1 MAIKTQPLEVRWNP
15 EQPIEDVK
23 YMGEPVVAPAVL
35 AEILEIRKRLGR
47 DLVLLGHYY
56 QRDEV
61 IQFADKTG
69 DSLVLAQ
76 YASEVKDAKYVI
88 FLGVHFMAETAD
100 MLTPD
105 SVKVILPDKRAG
117 CTMADMAQI
126 GDIEEAWEQLG
137 EVIDTSKLVP
147 VTYINSTAD
156 VKAFVG
162 RHGGTICT
170 SSNAHKIITWALE
183 KGERLFFF
191 PDQHL
196 GRNTS
201 YELGIPLDKMVVWNP
216 EEPLGGNSAVAI
228 RNARVLLWQ
237 GHCSVHQ
244 HFIPEHV
251 DAWRKRIPDIKI
263 IVHPECSFEVVQ
275 KADNS
280 GSTSKIIK
288 TIAESPEGS
297 KWAVGTENHLV
308 ARIGQE
314 MVKQGKEVYSLA
326 PYACLCSTM
335 FRISPEALLESL
347 RAVEKGELRWHVAV
361 DPETTRESNA
371 ALERMFDITRS
382 GNAALVD

>member
-15 EQPIEDVK
+15 EQPIEGVTH
-23 YMGEPVVAPAVL
+23 MGEPGTDPAVL
-35 AEILEIRKRLGR
+35 SEIREIRELLGR

-69 DSLVLAQ
+69 DSLALSQHAAQ
-76 YASEVKDAKYVI
+76 VDGAKYVI

-105 SVKVILPDKRAG
+105 AVNVILPDKRAG

-126 GDIEEAWEQLG
+126 EDVEDTWEQLG
-137 EVIDTSKLVP
+137 GVIDTSKVVP

-170 SSNAHKIITWALE
+170 SSNARKIITWALE

-201 YELGIPLDKMVVWNP
+201 YDLGIPLEKMAVWNP
-216 EEPLGGNSAVAI
+216 EEPMGGNESEQIV
-228 RNARVLLWQ
+228 RARVLLWR

-244 HFIPEHV
+244 HFTPEQA
-251 DAWRKRIPDIKI
+251 DGWRKRIPEIKI
-263 IVHPECSFEVVQ
+263 VVHPECSFEVVQ
-275 KADNS
+275 KADYS
-280 GSTSKIIK
+280 GSTSQIIK
-288 TIAESPEGS
+288 TIAESPSGS

-308 ARIGQE
+308 ARIGRE
-314 MVKQGKEVYSLA
+314 MAGQGKEVYSLA

-347 RAVEKGELRWHVAV
+347 RALEKGEFRWHISV
-361 DPETTRESNA
+361 DPDTTREANL
-371 ALERMFDITRS
+371 ALDRMFEITKR
-382 GNAALVD
+382 GNLASVP

>member
-15 EQPIEDVK
+15 EQPIEGVK
-23 YMGEPVVAPAVL
+23 HMGEPQTSPAVIE
-35 AEILEIRKRLGR
+35 EILEIRKRLGR
-47 DLVLLGHYY
+47 DLVLLGHFY

-76 YASEVKDAKYVI
+76 YAAKVTDAKYVI

-105 SVKVILPDKRAG
+105 SVNVILPDKRAG

-126 GDIEEAWEQLG
+126 GDIEDAWEQLSK
-137 EVIDTSKLVP
+137 VTDTSKLVP

-170 SSNAHKIITWALE
+170 SSNADKVITWALE
-183 KGERLFFF
+183 RGEKLFFF

-201 YELGIPLDKMVVWNP
+201 YKLGIPLEKMAVWNP
-216 EEPLGGNSAVAI
+216 EEPMGGNSTDTVRDAK
-228 RNARVLLWQ
+228 VLLWQ

-244 HFIPEHV
+244 HFMPEHI
-251 DAWRKRIPDIKI
+251 DTWRKRYPDIKVV
-263 IVHPECSFEVVQ
+263 VHPECSFEVVQ
-275 KADNS
+275 KADES
-280 GSTSKIIK
+280 GSTSRIIK
-288 TIAESPEGS
+288 VIEESPEGS
-297 KWAVGTENHLV
+297 RWAVGTENHLV

-314 MVKQGKEVYSLA
+314 MSKKGKEVYSLA

-347 RAVEKGELRWHVAV
+347 RAIEKGELRWHIKV
-361 DPETTRESNA
+361 DPETTREANA
-371 ALERMFDITRS
+371 ALNRMFEITKS
-382 GNAALVD
+382 GTVALAD

>member
-1 MAIKTQPLEVRWNP
+1 
-15 EQPIEDVK
+15 
-23 YMGEPVVAPAVL
+23 MGEPGVSQAVL
-35 AEILEIRKRLGR
+35 DEITEIRQRFGK
-47 DLVLLGHYY
+47 DLVLLGHFY

-69 DSLVLAQ
+69 DSLVLSQ
-76 YASEVKDAKYVI
+76 YASQVKDARYVI

-126 GDIEEAWEQLG
+126 GDIEDAWEQLG
-137 EVIDTSKLVP
+137 KVIDTTKLIP

-170 SSNAHKIITWALE
+170 SSNAEKVITWALE
-183 KGERLFFF
+183 RGERLFFF

-201 YELGIPLDKMVVWNP
+201 YKLGIPLEKMAVWNP
-216 EEPLGGNSAVAI
+216 EEAMGGNDGGTI
-228 RNARVLLWQ
+228 RDAKVLLWQ

-244 HFIPEHV
+244 HFRPEHA
-251 DAWRKRIPDIKI
+251 DAWRTRIPDIQI
-263 IVHPECSFEVVQ
+263 VVHPECSFEVVQ
-275 KADNS
+275 KADVS

-288 TIAESPEGS
+288 VISESPEGS

-314 MVKQGKEVYSLA
+314 MAKQGKEVYSLA

-347 RAVEKGELRWHVAV
+347 RSLEKGELRWHVEV
-361 DPETTRESNA
+361 DPETTREANT
-371 ALERMFDITRS
+371 ALERMFEITKS
-382 GNAALVD
+382 GTTANVD